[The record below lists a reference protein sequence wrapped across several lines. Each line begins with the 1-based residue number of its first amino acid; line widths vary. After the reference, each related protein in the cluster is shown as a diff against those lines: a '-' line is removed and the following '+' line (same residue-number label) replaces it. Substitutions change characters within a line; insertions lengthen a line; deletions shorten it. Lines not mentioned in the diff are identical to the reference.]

1 MAVPALGQ
9 GFCRVWKVGRADTEA
24 LCWKRTPWGGGRD
37 PSTPKLRPRGQ
48 GRPAVLTDSLKFC
61 TVSKAQRSQVIKILS
76 LQAKNSSRFMPH
88 VGESCL
94 AWLLPLGKRSNLA
107 SISSKAG
114 AHRPGFP
121 RSKGARAPHPH
132 PMLTRSWHEVTRLHF
147 LCNCSGAIL

>member
-1 MAVPALGQ
+1 MTRCG
-9 GFCRVWKVGRADTEA
+9 
-24 LCWKRTPWGGGRD
+24 WG
-37 PSTPKLRPRGQ
+37 PRGQ

-132 PMLTRSWHEVTRLHF
+132 PTLGEGDRAVNEQSRPNLTPRVKTWPGPDHDPPSPQEGTQETP
-147 LCNCSGAIL
+147 GG